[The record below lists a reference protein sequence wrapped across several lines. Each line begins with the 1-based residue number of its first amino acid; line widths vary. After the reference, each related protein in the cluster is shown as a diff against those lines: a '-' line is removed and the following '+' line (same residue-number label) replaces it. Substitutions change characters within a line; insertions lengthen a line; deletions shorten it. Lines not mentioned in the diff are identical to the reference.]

1 MRLEDEMLFSEM
13 FIPTLREDPS
23 EAEAASHRLMVR
35 AGYVRQLAAGLY
47 IFLPLGWR
55 VLNRINAILKE
66 EMNSIGAQEVSMPV
80 IHPAEIWQ
88 QTGRWSDIGEEMFRL
103 KDRGGR
109 DMCLGMTHE
118 EVMTW
123 LAAREIRSYR
133 ELPQIWYQIQT
144 KLRDEARP
152 KSGVLR
158 TREFIMKDSYSFD
171 ADEEALKRSYELHA
185 GAYHR
190 IFRRCGLKF
199 HQVESDPGMMGG
211 AAAHEFMAPSPAG
224 EDTVVLCGSCGYG
237 ANVEIARSVSP
248 GAGFEDWPYE
258 EVHTPGKRTVQEV
271 SEFLGIGA
279 PYFIKSLLLMA
290 PKGPVLAL
298 LRGDQELHEKKVQK
312 LIGPFR
318 AALREEVRAILGV
331 EAGFIGPMGHKI
343 GIIADTGIRDGV
355 YISGANRE
363 DFHAKGI
370 RPGVHFEADCH
381 DIHIAREGD
390 GCPNCGEALRAER
403 CIEVGNIFMLGVKYS
418 VPLGAYYLDEG
429 GAERPIIMGSYG
441 IGPAR
446 IAAAAIEQN
455 HDGGGIIWP
464 EPIAPFDVELIPLNM
479 QNEEVARTARGVYE
493 DLKGSGLEVLYDDRD
508 ERAGVKFKDADL
520 IGIPKQVIIGERN
533 LKEGLVEIKDR
544 RTGEAVKV
552 SPGGVRER
560 VGPCRP

>member
-1 MRLEDEMLFSEM
+1 MRFSEM

-55 VLNRINAILKE
+55 VLNRINAVLKE
-66 EMNSIGAQEVSMPV
+66 EMDAIGAQEVSMPV
-80 IHPAEIWQ
+80 LHPAEIWQ
-88 QTGRWSDIGEEMFRL
+88 QTGRWSEIGEEMFRL

-133 ELPQIWYQIQT
+133 DLPQIWYQIQT

-171 ADEEALKRSYELHA
+171 TDEEALKKSYELHA

-199 HQVESDPGMMGG
+199 YQVESDPGMMGG
-211 AAAHEFMAPSPAG
+211 ATAHEFMAPSPAG
-224 EDTVVLCGSCGYG
+224 EDIVVLCDSCGYG

-248 GAGFEDWPYE
+248 GVSSGDWPYE

-271 SEFLGIGA
+271 SEFLGME
-279 PYFIKSLLLMA
+279 PRFFIKSLLLMA

-298 LRGDQELHEKKVQK
+298 IRGDQELHEKKVQK

-318 AALREEVRAILGV
+318 TALKEEVKEILGV
-331 EAGFIGPMGHKI
+331 EAGFIGPMGQKI
-343 GIIADTGIRDGV
+343 DIIADLNIKEGV
-355 YISGANRE
+355 YASGANRE
-363 DFHAKGI
+363 DFHARGI
-370 RPGVHFEADCH
+370 RPGVHFEASWH
-381 DIHIAREGD
+381 DIHSAREGD
-390 GCPNCGEALRAER
+390 GCPNCGEALRTER

-418 VPLGAYYLDEG
+418 SPLGANYLDED

-455 HDGGGIIWP
+455 HDRDGIIWP
-464 EPIAPFDVELIPLNM
+464 EAIAPFDVELIPLNM
-479 QNEEVARTARGVYE
+479 QNEDVTRTAMDIYE
-493 DLKGSGLEVLYDDRD
+493 DLKGAGIKVLLDDRD

-520 IGIPKQVIIGERN
+520 IGVPRQVVIGERN

-544 RTGEAVKV
+544 KTREAVKV
-552 SPGGVRER
+552 SPGEVRDK

>member
-1 MRLEDEMLFSEM
+1 MRFSEM

-23 EAEAASHRLMVR
+23 EAEAASHKLMVR

-55 VLNRINAILKE
+55 ALNRINAILKE
-66 EMNSIGAQEVSMPV
+66 EMDAIGAQEVSMPV
-80 IHPAEIWQ
+80 LHPAEIWQ

-118 EVMTW
+118 EIMTW

-133 ELPQIWYQIQT
+133 DLPQIWYQIQT

-171 ADEEALKRSYELHA
+171 RDEEALKKNYELHA
-185 GAYHR
+185 EAYHR
-190 IFRRCGLKF
+190 ILKRCGLRF

-211 AAAHEFMAPSPAG
+211 ASAHEFMAPSLAG
-224 EDTVVLCGSCGYG
+224 EDTVVLCDGCGYG
-237 ANVEIARSVSP
+237 ANVEIAQSVSP
-248 GAGFEDWPYE
+248 RVRFEDWRYE

-271 SEFLGIGA
+271 SGFLGID
-279 PYFIKSLLLMA
+279 PPHFIKSLLLMA
-290 PKGPVLAL
+290 SKGPVLAL
-298 LRGDQELHEKKVQK
+298 IRGDQELHEKKVQK
-312 LIGPFR
+312 VIGPFR
-318 AALREEVRAILGV
+318 TALKDEIKDILGV
-331 EAGFIGPMGHKI
+331 EAGFIGPMRHEI
-343 GIIADTGIRDGV
+343 ETIADGDIKDGV
-355 YISGANRE
+355 YVSGANRE

-370 RPGVHFEADCH
+370 RPGVHFEAQWH
-381 DIHIAREGD
+381 DIHVAKDGD
-390 GCPNCGEALRAER
+390 GCPACGGRLRAEQ

-418 VPLGAYYLDEG
+418 VPLGAYYLDEDG
-429 GAERPIIMGSYG
+429 GERPIIMGSYG

-455 HDGGGIIWP
+455 NDKDGMIWP
-464 EPIAPFDVELIPLNM
+464 ESIAPFDVELIPLNM
-479 QNEEVARTARGVYE
+479 QNDDVVRAAE
-493 DLKGSGLEVLYDDRD
+493 DIYRDLEGSGLEVLYDDRD

-520 IGIPKQVIIGERN
+520 IGIPRQVIVGERN
-533 LKEGLVEIKDR
+533 LKEGLVEVKDR
-544 RTGEAVKV
+544 RTREAVKV
-552 SPGGVRER
+552 SPEGVREKI
-560 VGPCRP
+560 GPCRP